1 MKKKMNFMEN
11 VDVNQNK
18 ARSFLESDESR
29 EKFRKDSKGP
39 GNDFSKMFENTNIV
53 PIEEF
58 EISNPDS
65 TKGCEYCDLKSLPGH
80 GDYKF
85 GREFD
90 TEYQASV
97 CIRSYKDD
105 HFVLLYED
113 EETDNEI
120 PIKFCPICGK
130 KL

>member
-1 MKKKMNFMEN
+1 MYKDLF
-11 VDVNQNK
+11 D
-18 ARSFLESDESR
+18 SL
-29 EKFRKDSKGP
+29 RKRGL
-39 GNDFSKMFENTNIV
+39 
-53 PIEEF
+53 
-58 EISNPDS
+58 SNPASLGHHSGLFDEAADAIENLQAKENADVPANS
-65 TKGCEYCDLKSLPGH
+65 SIESCVHCDLKSLPGQ

-105 HFVLLYED
+105 HFILLYED
-113 EETDNEI
+113 EETENEI

>member
-1 MKKKMNFMEN
+1 MYRPCLHCEGKKYDEN
-11 VDVNQNK
+11 YCPGICTYGEDK
-18 ARSFLESDESR
+18 KRLKEWEGKLEKIENSNSD
-29 EKFRKDSKGP
+29 F
-39 GNDFSKMFENTNIV
+39 
-53 PIEEF
+53 
-58 EISNPDS
+58 
-65 TKGCEYCDLKSLPGH
+65 TKGCVYCELKSLPGQ

-120 PIKFCPICGK
+120 PIKFCPICGRE
-130 KL
+130 L